1 MDTIL
6 PPLPS
11 MPPGA
16 LPRVL
21 LAGGTGLVGR
31 HLLQGLVADPAVG
44 PITLLSRR
52 PVKIEEL
59 LPASSVAALPEG
71 KLRVA
76 VVDYDH
82 LDKQAELLQADW
94 VFCAL
99 GTTIAQAGSQEAF
112 RRVDHDYPLQLAR
125 RTKVLRAHHFL
136 LVSAV
141 GAKAGS
147 NLFYNRVKGELE
159 DALRTLQFESLTL
172 ARPSLLLGDRAKQ
185 RLGESLAA
193 RLGWLMPASA
203 KPVHAAQ
210 VAAGLL
216 AAAHEGQAGERILDN
231 QALRRMPLAPSLS
244 EQ

>member
-31 HLLQGLVADPAVG
+31 HLLQDLVADPAVG

-59 LPASSVAALPEG
+59 LTASSVAAMPEG

-82 LDKQAELLQADW
+82 LDKQADVLHADW

-136 LVSAV
+136 LVSAA

-147 NLFYNRVKGELE
+147 NLFYNRVKGEVE
-159 DALRTLQFESLTL
+159 DALRTVQFESLTV
-172 ARPSLLLGDRAKQ
+172 ARPSLLLGDRTKQ

-193 RLGWLMPASA
+193 RLGWLMPARA
-203 KPVHAAQ
+203 KPVQAAQ

-216 AAAHEGQAGERILDN
+216 AAAHEGQPGVRILDN
-231 QALRRMPLAPSLS
+231 QALRRMPLAPSFP
-244 EQ
+244 